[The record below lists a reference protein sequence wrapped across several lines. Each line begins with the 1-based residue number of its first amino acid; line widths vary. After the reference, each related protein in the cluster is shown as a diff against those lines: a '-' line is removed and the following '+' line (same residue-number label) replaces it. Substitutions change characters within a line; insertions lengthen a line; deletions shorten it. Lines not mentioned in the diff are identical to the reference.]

1 MPLILYPPQ
10 MTIKSGQAWNSL
22 KLLFIFIVSS
32 RGHFKFTFDQFYEQA
47 PLSIQNEALK
57 FDLKYCLTFAKEV
70 AAAFRMLKQKRL
82 NAGGSPG
89 LVVIGGDSC
98 FKGRGFESQNHF
110 LDGHF
115 FTFIG
120 CKNRLFENTKIN
132 EKETGDAPF
141 F

>member
-89 LVVIGGDSC
+89 LVVIGGDSY
-98 FKGRGFESQNHF
+98 FKGRGFESHNHF

-115 FTFIG
+115 SHS
-120 CKNRLFENTKIN
+120 LVVKIVCL
-132 EKETGDAPF
+132 KIQK
-141 F
+141 